1 MRMKAYP
8 ARAKAIGRLK
18 KRLIPAVFAG
28 ITLSIMVLLLEYFKT
43 DILYGIGINAVIFA
57 SFASSIYIMFIMPNS
72 RAAKSSKFVKSYALA
87 AVVGY
92 LGGLTSSMLP
102 LFAVAGMVI
111 FVLTVLLILTYS
123 EHPPAAAIAFAFV
136 LFHVGITGMVIIAA
150 GVAIVLLSRFVL
162 EKKIFEIERK
172 IEKKKSTKA

>member
-87 AVVGY
+87 GVVGY
-92 LGGLTSSMLP
+92 LGGLISGMLP
-102 LFAVAGMVI
+102 LFAVAGIVI
-111 FVLTVLLILTYS
+111 FVLIALLILTYS

-136 LFHVGITGMVIIAA
+136 LFHVGVIGMVVIAA